1 MHERVN
7 LDTYLRQL
15 VNRPHSIICSTP
27 LSHNS
32 CLKPFTQTQVQ
43 TALRLK
49 GLLVF
54 WGYQVLVQDV
64 HQVHKRG
71 GMRGE
76 NSLALL
82 VGVEKV
88 KC

>member
-15 VNRPHSIICSTP
+15 VNHPHSIICSTP
-27 LSHNS
+27 LSHNP
-32 CLKPFTQTQVQ
+32 CFKTLTQTQVQ

-49 GLLVF
+49 DLLTF
-54 WGYQVLVQDV
+54 WGYQVLVQNV

-76 NSLALL
+76 NRLTLL
-82 VGVEKV
+82 VGVEKG
-88 KC
+88 KG